1 MPPDENIWK
10 HSNSNSI
17 FSNVSRVG
25 LRARLTT
32 IVLCKTIAVVSSRIK
47 LAAQG
52 ADGAN
57 LALIHASSR
66 CRRKDCDIS
75 LNIRSQ
81 DMCTRRI
88 WVASCCYKP
97 RAGILIIVLSRRHIH
112 RILSDKM
119 TEFPLS
125 SVNTPPL
132 ALRRPTAGR
141 CGARRASHA
150 HLDTLCSARRAR
162 RFASRSLLLR
172 GDAAL
177 RAGSARRGRR

>member
-25 LRARLTT
+25 LRARVTT

-47 LAAQG
+47 LVAQG

-75 LNIRSQ
+75 LDGES
-81 DMCTRRI
+81 
-88 WVASCCYKP
+88 ASP
-97 RAGILIIVLSRRHIH
+97 TGIVQSELLPKHYVQ
-112 RILSDKM
+112 
-119 TEFPLS
+119 
-125 SVNTPPL
+125 
-132 ALRRPTAGR
+132 
-141 CGARRASHA
+141 ARRRWSELV
-150 HLDTLCSARRAR
+150 HLVAL
-162 RFASRSLLLR
+162 
-172 GDAAL
+172 GD
-177 RAGSARRGRR
+177 SF